1 MPEPWEKYAKAPPVQ
16 QDDGPWSQYGQEDA
30 VAAPEQPS
38 TIQKMQNSFDKL
50 TTPEGGHDPVTN
62 AMEKFGA
69 SAMRGAGDLFVH
81 PIKSAKSLV
90 GTGANLMDPTGAL
103 AHAMGQPNI
112 PETIKQ
118 MTTHPI
124 ETAGGAVGGAV
135 LGMGAGEIGAGL
147 GRAGSALRSAAIGD
161 PDAAALRAL
170 NVPPKSPHVQSTLN
184 AVAKS
189 RPYLSGAR
197 NLEDLQSRIPPAK
210 GEIWSPY
217 QQGVEAIGDRP
228 VQGPSGM
235 TDVRGLEAERQ
246 QMSALNRDLRSRM
259 PNPESV
265 KLAEQKGMGQADL
278 LQHERAVKAAL
289 DPELAS
295 TGIKPGAIRS
305 TYGGVSKVG
314 ERVSGRSTIG
324 EESQPYG
331 LGKLSNIDITK
342 PLSMVKPV
350 FEAGR
355 DIVAGRPLFSGKPT
369 DVAVRDAFRAGGPKP
384 ALGTLRAPSLAAAQP
399 LRLPSPA
406 AQLGRAPEPGGTPE
420 GYQPPTF
427 YHDTAAMRRGMLL
440 EAPPIQL
447 GGRVETTPP
456 PTFYHD
462 TSPMRTGRVLGKPPI
477 EMGGQ
482 VEETP
487 PPMVHPGTTAMRQ
500 GRLLPPPSPDVPL
513 SSHADIF
520 PEQRPG
526 SSIVK
531 KTARLKEK

>member
-1 MPEPWEKYAKAPPVQ
+1 MPPQQAQSDPWVEAAKNFKAPPQ
-16 QDDGPWSQYGQEDA
+16 GE
-30 VAAPEQPS
+30 AAPAGGGNDDWKVWQGGESAEQPS
-38 TIQKMQNSFDKL
+38 TIQKMQNSFDKF
-50 TTPEGGHDPVTN
+50 TTPEGGHGPITN

-81 PIKSAKSLV
+81 PIEAAKSLA
-90 GTGANLMDPTGAL
+90 GTGANLMDPTGTL

-118 MTTHPI
+118 MATHPI

-210 GEIWSPY
+210 SEIWSPY

-228 VQGPSGM
+228 VQGPGGM
-235 TDVRGLEAERQ
+235 SDVRGLEDERQ

-265 KLAEQKGMGQADL
+265 RLAEQKGMGQADL

-384 ALGTLRAPSLAAAQP
+384 DLGTLRAPSLAAAQP

-420 GYQPPTF
+420 GYQPPPF

-447 GGRVETTPP
+447 GGHVE
-456 PTFYHD
+456 
-462 TSPMRTGRVLGKPPI
+462 G
-477 EMGGQ
+477 
-482 VEETP
+482 TP